1 MWNLGVLTIV
11 VILVKFVV
19 NPVEIV
25 SQVKIYQVNSYQHS
39 LYFWT
44 IPTPMYSQHAMCR
57 FSTATN
63 SLKMSLLSTFVAG
76 CIFRWANLAV
86 ISLTAIPHANLIS
99 LLGRFFSIIWVIVF
113 VFTQSNI
120 VYLVGFG
127 IPADEI
133 TILFSSFCLATHV
146 NRLWQCKRCF
156 RLQTIRY
163 SESSST
169 PWTKVSMPPG
179 IWERLLKR
187 ALSIITLRR
196 SA

>member
-19 NPVEIV
+19 NPVEI
-25 SQVKIYQVNSYQHS
+25 S

-63 SLKMSLLSTFVAG
+63 SLKMSLLSAFVAG

-127 IPADEI
+127 IPPADEI

-187 ALSIITLRR
+187 ALSIITLVII
-196 SA
+196 